1 MSAFTEI
8 KKYIQTF
15 EKYGCKEYENGTKEY
30 GHAPFIAPEA
40 YNFCVFATLNEDDI
54 VELERD
60 LKREIPAQFR
70 SFLMTDS
77 NGLHLFF
84 HFSLYGMRKS
94 YNRNPNAT
102 PEPYGLIEPNIYER
116 PKNAKDTYFFI
127 GGYRYDGSKLYIDSE
142 NGKVHFCKS
151 RDATSLLSWDSFE
164 DMLISESQRLFT
176 LYDDRGRMLVSREK
190 TLPIQNKRLTN
201 SKPTKSGTL
210 PNISFQSMENP
221 THSWNAPY
229 DEMSFEDLV
238 KNCDKYDDPFD
249 YAIFCDKENFLTG
262 RFYVYLVSWD
272 VYPADDEATELL
284 KELDEYGCDE
294 LIQLVEMDDF
304 QNIIHEQ
311 RYKKA
316 DSTIEDYWTALQIRM
331 DEIKAYN
338 KQQTD

>member
-8 KKYIQTF
+8 MEYIRTF

-102 PEPYGLIEPNIYER
+102 PEPYGLIESNIYEK

-190 TLPIQNKRLTN
+190 TLPI
-201 SKPTKSGTL
+201 
-210 PNISFQSMENP
+210 
-221 THSWNAPY
+221 
-229 DEMSFEDLV
+229 
-238 KNCDKYDDPFD
+238 
-249 YAIFCDKENFLTG
+249 
-262 RFYVYLVSWD
+262 
-272 VYPADDEATELL
+272 
-284 KELDEYGCDE
+284 
-294 LIQLVEMDDF
+294 
-304 QNIIHEQ
+304 
-311 RYKKA
+311 
-316 DSTIEDYWTALQIRM
+316 
-331 DEIKAYN
+331 
-338 KQQTD
+338 